1 MKKKEEK
8 KTIEMSARIVVI
20 IMILLGLILCAV
32 GIYLPLINYYGAEN
46 YYEVS
51 ISELLP
57 ISLLLWFILTF
68 VGLLVI
74 FLEEKYLIFSALG
87 TLYGFILYRF
97 TFGAGFAD
105 LEGFESVY
113 SNGIGFYI
121 IIIGVVI
128 VVFSG
133 IFGFINSFAD
143 DFLCC

>member
-1 MKKKEEK
+1 
-8 KTIEMSARIVVI
+8 MSARIVVI
-20 IMILLGLILCAV
+20 IMILLGLILSVV
-32 GIYLPLINYYGAEN
+32 GINLPLISYYGAEN

-128 VVFSG
+128 VVFSR

>member
-8 KTIEMSARIVVI
+8 KTIKMSARIVVI
-20 IMILLGLILCAV
+20 IMILLGLILCVV
-32 GIYLPLINYYGAEN
+32 GINLPLISYYGAEN

-57 ISLLLWFILTF
+57 ISWLLWFILTF

-74 FLEEKYLIFSALG
+74 FIEEKYLIFSALG

-121 IIIGVVI
+121 IIIGVAI

-133 IFGFINSFAD
+133 IFGFINSFVD